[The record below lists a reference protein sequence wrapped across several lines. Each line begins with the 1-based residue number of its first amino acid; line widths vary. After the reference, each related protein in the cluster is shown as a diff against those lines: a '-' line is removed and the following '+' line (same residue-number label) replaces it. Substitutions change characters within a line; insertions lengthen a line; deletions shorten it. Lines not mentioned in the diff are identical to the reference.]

1 MLMTSNSNP
10 SLETSNVKRQTSNSQ
25 PIRVVITG
33 GAGFIGSH
41 IADECV
47 KRGWQ
52 VTILDDLSSGSLA
65 NIQHLLTASDVSRLT
80 SHVQRQT
87 SNLKPD
93 TSNVTNQT
101 SNSPVPETSNVERQ
115 TEIDFVR
122 GSITNL
128 ELLQNLFRGVDYVFH
143 QAAIASVPQSIW
155 EPVKSHEVNLTGT
168 LNVLIAAKDQ
178 MVKKVVFASSS
189 AVYGDTPEE
198 YKKEDQMPQPQS
210 PYAVTKLAGEHYC
223 QVFSHIYKLPT
234 TCLRYFN
241 VYGPRQS
248 ALSDYAAVIPK
259 FIDRINHNKTP
270 IIYGDGLQ
278 TRDFVA
284 VQDVAKANLLAA
296 ETDAT
301 GAYNIGSGE
310 ITSLNQLAELLSL
323 LMGRTDLRAVY
334 EKERQG
340 DIKHSLADISQ
351 ARNIGYAPYYQLADG
366 LRQLLGIKLI

>member
-1 MLMTSNSNP
+1 MTSNSNP

-65 NIQHLLTASDVSRLT
+65 NIQHLIQEPRTKK
-80 SHVQRQT
+80 Q
-87 SNLKPD
+87 
-93 TSNVTNQT
+93 
-101 SNSPVPETSNVERQ
+101 ETKTDNPIS
-115 TEIDFVR
+115 FVK
-122 GSITNL
+122 GSITDL
-128 ELLQNLFRGVDYVFH
+128 SLLKNTFSGADYVFH
-143 QAAIASVPQSIW
+143 QAAIASVPKSIW

>member
-1 MLMTSNSNP
+1 LK
-10 SLETSNVKRQTSNSQ
+10 LETRNWKVL
-25 PIRVVITG
+25 ITG

-52 VTILDDLSSGSLA
+52 VTILDNLSSGRME
-65 NIQHLLTASDVSRLT
+65 NIQHLIQEPITKKQDTNNNQKTKYETPNVSRPA
-80 SHVQRQT
+80 S
-87 SNLKPD
+87 PG
-93 TSNVTNQT
+93 TSNVTHQT

-115 TEIDFVR
+115 TEIDFVQ

-351 ARNIGYAPYYQLADG
+351 ARSIGYAPYYELAEG